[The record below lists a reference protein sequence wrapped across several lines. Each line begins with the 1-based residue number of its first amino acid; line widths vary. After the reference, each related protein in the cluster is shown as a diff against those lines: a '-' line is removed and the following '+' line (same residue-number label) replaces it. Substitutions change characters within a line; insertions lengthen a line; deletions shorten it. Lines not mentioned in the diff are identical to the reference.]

1 VTDAPGIPD
10 PCRALFGAQPDP
22 AAVLDRERTILEQ
35 NAAARAS
42 FGEAAGRPCWA
53 AHFGR
58 ETPCP
63 PCRAGEVLQEGAPLR
78 WMMERADPA
87 APAAPPG
94 VWEVTLVPVRDAAGR
109 VTHLVELLRDVT
121 LTLGLERH
129 LIELARGLDLEI
141 ARRTAE
147 AEQLAARARELQ
159 AAIERLR
166 EEEADLLRTERM
178 AALGRIVAGVAHE
191 IHTPLGA
198 ILSTLELVR
207 ARLAAGRTDGL
218 DELVELQQE
227 ASERIRKVVRTL
239 RAFSRLDAAPVERV
253 DLQDG
258 IESSLALLAHEMHPR
273 VAVERAY
280 GPLPKVRCRPDEV
293 NQVFLNILRNGVQA
307 IRGQGTITVRSFAEG
322 GVAVVEI
329 EDTGP
334 GIPDEDRERIF
345 EAGFT
350 TKPRGEGTGW
360 GLAICRRIVR
370 EHGGEIEA
378 HSAPGRGA
386 TFRITL
392 PIEGPP

>member
-1 VTDAPGIPD
+1 MKGAPEVPD
-10 PCRALFGAQPDP
+10 PPRALFAAHADP
-22 AAVLDRERTILEQ
+22 GAVLDANRIVREH
-35 NAAARAS
+35 NAAARAL
-42 FGEAAGRPCWA
+42 FGEATGRPCYA

-58 ETPCP
+58 EAPCP
-63 PCRAGEVLQEGAPLR
+63 GCRAEEVLHEGAPLR
-78 WMMERADPA
+78 WMMERPDPA
-87 APAAPPG
+87 APGTAAG

-109 VTHLVELLRDVT
+109 VTHLVELLRDAT
-121 LTLGLERH
+121 LTLGLEQH

-147 AEQLAARARELQ
+147 AGQLAERARELQ

-178 AALGRIVAGVAHE
+178 AALGRVVAGVAHE

-207 ARLAAGRTDGL
+207 GRLAAGRVDGL
-218 DELVELQQE
+218 TELVDLLQD

-239 RAFSRLDAAPVERV
+239 RSFSRLDAAPVEQI
-253 DLQDG
+253 DLKDG
-258 IESSLALLAHEMHPR
+258 IESSLELLAHEMHPR
-273 VAVERAY
+273 VGVERAY
-280 GPLPKVRCRPDEV
+280 GAIPRVRCRPDEI

-307 IRGQGTITVRSFAEG
+307 IRGQGTITVHSFTEG
-322 GVAVVEI
+322 SRAVIEI

-334 GIPDEDRERIF
+334 GIAAEDRERIF

-370 EHGGEIEA
+370 EHGGEIEVR
-378 HSAPGRGA
+378 SEPGRGA

>member
-1 VTDAPGIPD
+1 MSDGPEVPD
-10 PCRALFGAQPDP
+10 PPRALFAAHADP
-22 AAVLDRERTILEQ
+22 GAVLDPDLRIREQ
-35 NAAARAS
+35 NAAALAL
-42 FGEAAGRPCWA
+42 FGEAAGRPCYA
-53 AHFGR
+53 VHFHR
-58 ETPCP
+58 ESPCP
-63 PCRAGEVLQEGAPLR
+63 GCRAEEVRRDAVPLR
-78 WMMERADPA
+78 WMLERPDPA
-87 APAAPPG
+87 APGVPAG

-109 VTHLVELLRDVT
+109 VTHLIELLRDAT
-121 LTLGLERH
+121 LTLGLEQH

-141 ARRTAE
+141 AHRTAE
-147 AEQLAARARELQ
+147 AAALAERARELQ

-178 AALGRIVAGVAHE
+178 AALGRVVAGVAHE

-198 ILSTLELVR
+198 ILSTLEMVR
-207 ARLAAGRTDGL
+207 AQLAAGRIDGL
-218 DELVELQQE
+218 TVLVELLQE

-258 IESSLALLAHEMHPR
+258 IESSLDLLAHEMHPR
-273 VAVERAY
+273 VAVRREY
-280 GPLPKVRCRPDEV
+280 GPLPKVRCRPDEM

-307 IRGQGTITVRSFAEG
+307 IRGQGTITVRSFAEEG
-322 GVAVVEI
+322 TAVVEI

-334 GIPDEDRERIF
+334 GIVEEVRERIF

-360 GLAICRRIVR
+360 GLAICRRILR
-370 EHGGEIEA
+370 EHGGEIEVR
-378 HSAPGRGA
+378 SEPGRGA

>member
-1 VTDAPGIPD
+1 PD
-10 PCRALFGAQPDP
+10 PCRALFGAHADP
-22 AAVLDRERTILEQ
+22 AAVLDRERTIREQ
-35 NAAARAS
+35 NPAARAS

-53 AHFGR
+53 VHFGR

-78 WMMERADPA
+78 WMMERSDPA
-87 APAAPPG
+87 APGAPPA
-94 VWEVTLVPVRDAAGR
+94 VWEVTLIPIRDAAGR
-109 VTHLVELLRDVT
+109 VTHLVEILRDAT

-147 AEQLAARARELQ
+147 AEQLAVRARELQ
-159 AAIERLR
+159 MAIERLR
-166 EEEADLLRTERM
+166 EEQADLLLTERM

-207 ARLAAGRTDGL
+207 ARLAAGRADGL
-218 DELVELQQE
+218 DEMVDLLQE
-227 ASERIRKVVRTL
+227 ASERIRKVVQSL

-253 DLQDG
+253 DLEEG

-273 VAVERAY
+273 VAALRDY
-280 GPLPKVRCRPDEV
+280 GPLPKVRCRSDEI

-307 IRGQGTITVRSFAEG
+307 IRGQGTITVRSFADG
-322 GVAVVEI
+322 STAVIEI

-334 GIPDEDRERIF
+334 GIAAEDRERIF
-345 EAGFT
+345 DAGFT

-370 EHGGEIEA
+370 EHGGEIVALSE
-378 HSAPGRGA
+378 PGRGA

-392 PIEGPP
+392 PIEGPS

>member
-1 VTDAPGIPD
+1 VTDEPEVPD
-10 PCRALFGAQPDP
+10 PARALFAAHADPGAVLDPDRIVREQNTVARALFGDAVGQPCY
-22 AAVLDRERTILEQ
+22 VL
-35 NAAARAS
+35 
-42 FGEAAGRPCWA
+42 
-53 AHFGR
+53 HFGR
-58 ETPCP
+58 EAPCP
-63 PCRAGEVLQEGAPLR
+63 GCRAEEVLREGTPLR
-78 WMMERADPA
+78 WMMERPDPA
-87 APAAPPG
+87 APETRAS

-109 VTHLVELLRDVT
+109 VTHLIELLRDAT
-121 LTLGLERH
+121 LTLGLEQH

-147 AEQLAARARELQ
+147 AGQLAERARELQ
-159 AAIERLR
+159 SAIERLR

-178 AALGRIVAGVAHE
+178 AALGRVVAGVAHE

-207 ARLAAGRTDGL
+207 MRLATGRTDGL
-218 DELVELQQE
+218 TELVDLIQE

-239 RAFSRLDAAPVERV
+239 RSFSRLDAAPVEQI
-253 DLQDG
+253 DLKDG
-258 IESSLALLAHEMHPR
+258 IESSLELLAHEMHPR
-273 VAVERAY
+273 VGVERAY
-280 GPLPKVRCRPDEV
+280 GAIPRVRCRPDEI

-307 IRGQGTITVRSFAEG
+307 IRGQGTITVHSFTEG
-322 GVAVVEI
+322 SRAVIEI

-334 GIPDEDRERIF
+334 GIAAEDRERIF

-370 EHGGEIEA
+370 EHGGEIEVR
-378 HSAPGRGA
+378 SEPGRGA